1 MSGWRRR
8 EGAHRGA
15 NRLSS
20 VATAPVSSIMSTSP
34 QNILRRDHDYVQKR
48 EDIGERT
55 NGGVIHGSE
64 SSFVVSGELFLRS
77 MQDLLF
83 NDDLAQLPID
93 QDPPLQQ
100 STIPAKTSIHA
111 EITEAAATGTTN
123 ISIGSRHPS
132 AGLLAGLSNEFRNLL
147 LHHPDLDTTGV
158 VNSESD
164 PARDEQQGSSATF
177 SPCERSGDCLA
188 HLLSSARRERRLVR
202 LKRMERLEASKMT
215 VKCMATARMMAVQ
228 KGADEFKQHF
238 GEEIKRVESDLYSL
252 ILR

>member
-1 MSGWRRR
+1 
-8 EGAHRGA
+8 
-15 NRLSS
+15 
-20 VATAPVSSIMSTSP
+20 MSTSP
-34 QNILRRDHDYVQKR
+34 QNILSRDHGYVRKR
-48 EDIGERT
+48 EDTGERT
-55 NGGVIHGSE
+55 NGGVIPGSE

-83 NDDLAQLPID
+83 NDNLAQLPTD

-100 STIPAKTSIHA
+100 STTPVKTSIHA
-111 EITEAAATGTTN
+111 ETTKAAATGTTS
-123 ISIGSRHPS
+123 ISVGSRHPS

-147 LHHPDLDTTGV
+147 LCHPDLDTTGLV
-158 VNSESD
+158 SGESD
-164 PARDEQQGSSATF
+164 PARDEQQNSSAPS
-177 SPCERSGDCLA
+177 SPCESSGDCLI

-228 KGADEFKQHF
+228 KGADEFKQRF
-238 GEEIKRVESDLYSL
+238 GEEIKRVESDLYGL